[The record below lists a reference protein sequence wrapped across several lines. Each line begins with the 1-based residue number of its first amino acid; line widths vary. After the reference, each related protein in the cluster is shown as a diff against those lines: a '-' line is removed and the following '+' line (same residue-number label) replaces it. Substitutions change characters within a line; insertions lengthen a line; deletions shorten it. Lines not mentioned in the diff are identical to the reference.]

1 MLQIPQAETFVNL
14 FRISAYMNK
23 WMYHGIF
30 PVPRTA
36 EQMPVGRKLSARKA
50 KGNNYLSSDGG
61 SFNKGGLI
69 PFTQNVYRGLLRS
82 FLPFL

>member
-1 MLQIPQAETFVNL
+1 MEFSQSHELQSKFQI
-14 FRISAYMNK
+14 
-23 WMYHGIF
+23 
-30 PVPRTA
+30 
-36 EQMPVGRKLSARKA
+36 GRKLSARKA

>member
-1 MLQIPQAETFVNL
+1 MEFSKSHELQSKCQLVENL
-14 FRISAYMNK
+14 F
-23 WMYHGIF
+23 
-30 PVPRTA
+30 
-36 EQMPVGRKLSARKA
+36 ARKA